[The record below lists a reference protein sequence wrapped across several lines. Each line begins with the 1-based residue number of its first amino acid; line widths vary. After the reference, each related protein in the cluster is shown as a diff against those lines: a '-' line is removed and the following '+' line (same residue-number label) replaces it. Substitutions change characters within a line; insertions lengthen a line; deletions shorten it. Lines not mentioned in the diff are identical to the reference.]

1 MANCTPES
9 SSDEELF
16 ILPPPK
22 QKSFNSP
29 MPSVNGHVAPLTLKQ
44 PAKIRQINGK
54 SSGQA
59 EPRSFSSP
67 VKPGSPIKKI
77 AISPALEESSS
88 EDEPIVV
95 SPKKKKYQNKKK
107 RTRKKQD
114 GDYEEAV
121 TPKKKRA
128 KKTDNGK
135 TTKKKAKATKT
146 KAARKPK
153 KVYELPGQKK
163 DTPHELDGGRIFYE
177 SLRKQI
183 PTSMMAE
190 EYLIRHGLLPK
201 EEAEKIVER
210 MEEAK
215 LKKSGKKSGSTKT
228 SATKGRRTNSNSSR
242 SASKSKKKGRTTSKR
257 SKKGSKGT
265 GSRLKKKRKKTIEIM
280 SGESSD
286 DEPLMLH
293 K

>member
-16 ILPPPK
+16 ILPPSK

-29 MPSVNGHVAPLTLKQ
+29 LPSVNGHVAPLTLKQ
-44 PAKIRQINGK
+44 PSKIMQQINGK
-54 SSGQA
+54 SSGQ
-59 EPRSFSSP
+59 PSFSSP

-77 AISPALEESSS
+77 TKSPALEESSS

-95 SPKKKKYQNKKK
+95 TPKKKKYQSKKK
-107 RTRKKQD
+107 RTRKKD
-114 GDYEEAV
+114 EGDLEEAV

-146 KAARKPK
+146 KAAKKPK

-190 EYLIRHGLLPK
+190 EYLLRHGLLPK

-215 LKKSGKKSGSTKT
+215 LRKSGKKSGSTKT

-242 SASKSKKKGRTTSKR
+242 NTSKSKKKGRTTSKR

-265 GSRLKKKRKKTIEIM
+265 GSKLKKKRKKKIEIM

-286 DEPLMLH
+286 DEPLMLS

>member
-1 MANCTPES
+1 MG
-9 SSDEELF
+9 
-16 ILPPPK
+16 PK

-29 MPSVNGHVAPLTLKQ
+29 MPSVNGHVTPLTLKQ
-44 PAKIRQINGK
+44 PLKIRQINGK
-54 SSGQA
+54 SSGQT
-59 EPRSFSSP
+59 EPPSFSSP
-67 VKPGSPIKKI
+67 VKPGSPKKI
-77 AISPALEESSS
+77 GKSPALEESSS

-107 RTRKKQD
+107 RTRKKM
-114 GDYEEAV
+114 GDNEEAV

-128 KKTDNGK
+128 KKTDDGNA
-135 TTKKKAKATKT
+135 TKKKAKATKK

-190 EYLIRHGLLPK
+190 EYLLRHGLLPK

-210 MEEAK
+210 MEDAK
-215 LKKSGKKSGSTKT
+215 LKKSGSSKKKSGSTKT
-228 SATKGRRTNSNSSR
+228 SATKGRRTNSNSS
-242 SASKSKKKGRTTSKR
+242 SHA
-257 SKKGSKGT
+257 
-265 GSRLKKKRKKTIEIM
+265 
-280 SGESSD
+280 
-286 DEPLMLH
+286 
-293 K
+293 